1 MKIVCNWSDDGE
13 WGVVPY
19 MHKSLEIFND
29 DNSNEVLM
37 NGAAWI
43 YHHEIKEQFKDYNRR
58 CLLAL
63 WSPCEFTSRVDYYHF
78 DHYDFFTDV
87 YCVCPFTCKFM
98 NDHYGYEKF
107 KYIPY
112 PYTNYSVKEFGNY
125 DADCSWMG
133 SIHGEDHI
141 LGVETMMNFKYKFI
155 TPQRNTWMRHPY
167 EFNNCTHVL
176 LPNDEKLIEL
186 SKAKCSLSFN
196 MIYMS
201 PTSQRNNIQA
211 FERFDEGIMPQFKV
225 RNHEIAS
232 SKSLLLVK
240 KDSWNLIEDFYTP
253 EEEFIY
259 FENFNQLKAIIQD
272 VSTNFD
278 KYEDI
283 IEAAYL
289 RSKNYTV
296 EKIYQYIKTDDN
308 SLITWRNKH
317 AC

>member
-19 MHKSLEIFND
+19 MHKSLEVFND
-29 DNSNEVLM
+29 DDSDEVLM

-43 YHHEIKEQFKDYNRR
+43 YHHQIKEQYKDYKRR

-63 WSPCEFTSRVDYYHF
+63 WSPCEFTARADYYHF

-87 YCVCPFTCKFM
+87 YCICPFTCNFM
-98 NDHYGYEKF
+98 NEHYGYEKF

-141 LGVETMMNFKYKFI
+141 RSIETMMNFKYKFL
-155 TPQRNTWMRHPY
+155 TSQRNTWMRHPY
-167 EFNNCTHVL
+167 EFGNCTHVM
-176 LPNDEKLIEL
+176 LPNEQKLIEL
-186 SKAKCSLSFN
+186 SRCRSSLSFN

-201 PTSQRNNIQA
+201 PASKKNNLQA
-211 FERFDEGIMPQFKV
+211 FERFNEGIMPQFKV

-240 KDSWNLIEDFYTP
+240 KDPWNLMEDFYQP

-259 FENFNQLKAIIQD
+259 FENFDELKERIQD
-272 VSTNFD
+272 VSVNFE

-283 IEAAYL
+283 VEAAFL
-289 RSKNYTV
+289 RSKNYTA
-296 EKIYQYIKTDDN
+296 ERIYRYIQTNDK
-308 SLITWRNKH
+308 SLITWRNKYV
-317 AC
+317 C